1 MSLQNMETE
10 AKRWSPGWPC
20 RPAQLPNISEH
31 QVCWPR
37 RMSAQEFRD
46 VSLVELGRPEL
57 TGHAWQA
64 LSLEGCWFWR
74 LRSQSYFP
82 CLNRP

>member
-1 MSLQNMETE
+1 MSPQNMETE

-20 RPAQLPNISEH
+20 RPAQLSNISEC

-64 LSLEGCWFWR
+64 LSLGGCLFWWVKEPE
-74 LRSQSYFP
+74 LLP
-82 CLNRP
+82 MLK